1 MNLVFT
7 NIFTN
12 IVKVLLMFGSALYTF
27 GFMLFCMFACIYGGW
42 HIIPDAL
49 LPYESFILIPL
60 LFNFQVVLLYTF
72 IRDFKRSIRRD
83 KIIKEYHIK
92 KKE

>member
-1 MNLVFT
+1 MFKE
-7 NIFTN
+7 

-49 LPYESFILIPL
+49 LPYESFIFIPI
-60 LFNFQVVLLYTF
+60 LFIFQVVILYTF
-72 IRDFKRSIRRD
+72 IRELRRNIVIEKTIHKLTSHKYD
-83 KIIKEYHIK
+83 N
-92 KKE
+92 